1 LSWNCRFENLDLKM
15 KEVSDVRPEEE
26 RVSEK
31 RLARGLEDVSHL
43 FVSQPSAGPSTK
55 PPNLIASPKFVSPE
69 SAPPNIAIPLDPH
82 PAAVDRESLI
92 SLLKTN
98 AGVLEKNMRAI
109 DVDVP
114 CNPYGT
120 LDMLALDRFNHFSII
135 NIDTAPN
142 DYSLLLGIGCSAWIA
157 GNSSILKRMYP
168 GRPVDFSAPPRLFL
182 VAPDFSPLLACA
194 AQYIAAPKVCCFRYR
209 AATVADC
216 VGILFE
222 KV

>member
-1 LSWNCRFENLDLKM
+1 M
-15 KEVSDVRPEEE
+15 KEALDIQPEEE

-31 RLARGLEDVSHL
+31 RLGRGLEDVSYVFL
-43 FVSQPSAGPSTK
+43 SQPSAGPSTK
-55 PPNLIASPKFVSPE
+55 PPDLNASPTFVSPE
-69 SAPPNIAIPLDPH
+69 SAPPDIAFPLRPH
-82 PAAVDRESLI
+82 SAVDRELLI

-98 AGVLEKNMRAI
+98 ADVLEKNMRAI

-114 CNPYGT
+114 CNPYGA
-120 LDMLALDRFNHFSII
+120 LDLLALDRFNHFSII

-142 DYSLLLGIGCSAWIA
+142 DNSLLLGLGCSAWIA

-194 AQYIAAPKVCCFRYR
+194 AHYIAAPKVCCFRYR
-209 AATVADC
+209 AAAVADS